1 MATPVSVLAVP
12 CVAEEARGVLEL
24 VDAVGGAFSFD
35 DVETTSLLAEVAAAA
50 LAELLPAWEP
60 PAPERLTVLLASLA
74 RRDPA
79 RYAEVARFIEVM
91 T

>member
-1 MATPVSVLAVP
+1 MLFAWLVGLAIG
-12 CVAEEARGVLEL
+12 VANACTLAQPGH
-24 VDAVGGAFSFD
+24 S
-35 DVETTSLLAEVAAAA
+35 TAEVAAAA

>member
-1 MATPVSVLAVP
+1 M
-12 CVAEEARGVLEL
+12 LEL